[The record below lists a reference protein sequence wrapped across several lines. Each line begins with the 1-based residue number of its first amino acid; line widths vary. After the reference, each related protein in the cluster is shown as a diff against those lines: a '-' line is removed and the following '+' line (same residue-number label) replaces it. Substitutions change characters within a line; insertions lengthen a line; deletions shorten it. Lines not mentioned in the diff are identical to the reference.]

1 MVAPKEQK
9 NNWSFRDGMKK
20 KFGGKWF
27 VFGCE
32 NDEFCSIAQ
41 SDLKVSE
48 YVTGAYGT
56 ATWGVYKLV

>member
-1 MVAPKEQK
+1 
-9 NNWSFRDGMKK
+9 MKK